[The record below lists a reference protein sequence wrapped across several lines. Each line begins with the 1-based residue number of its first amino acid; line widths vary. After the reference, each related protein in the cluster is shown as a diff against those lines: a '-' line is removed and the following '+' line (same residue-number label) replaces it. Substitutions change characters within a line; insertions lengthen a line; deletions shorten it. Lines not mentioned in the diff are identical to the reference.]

1 MIITIYSIVA
11 ILLIPI
17 AGYLSDRW
25 GRNMVMVPSL
35 LIAAIGGAITGW
47 VSWKVDN
54 PYTWILIGR
63 AIQGIG
69 AAGAMP
75 VVIPCVGDLYKDEKQ
90 VSTGL
95 GIIETSNTFGKVL
108 SPILGSALAA
118 IVWFLPF
125 WAIPVLCIVSIVLLL
140 VLVKA
145 KKQEGE
151 VPPLKEFIKSIVA
164 TFREK
169 GRWLVQ
175 LLCLFY
181 SEFSF
186 ICQLYWN
193 QSMTFM
199 VYGKGVYLRFR
210 YLYCHLV
217 HIWLVKNWR

>member
-1 MIITIYSIVA
+1 MKSYVPAGLLYGKKYMMKGFRSQHVKKRKLLFDCACISSTCYDIRNSMLIPILPTIEKKLHISSFQVSMIITIYSIVA

-25 GRNMVMVPSL
+25 GRKMVMVPSL

-95 GIIETSNTFGKVL
+95 GIIRNIQYIWESVEPYFRVCSCCHCMVLAVLGDSSFMRSINCFITCSSKGKETRRRSTT
-108 SPILGSALAA
+108 A
-118 IVWFLPF
+118 
-125 WAIPVLCIVSIVLLL
+125 
-140 VLVKA
+140 
-145 KKQEGE
+145 
-151 VPPLKEFIKSIVA
+151 
-164 TFREK
+164 
-169 GRWLVQ
+169 
-175 LLCLFY
+175 
-181 SEFSF
+181 
-186 ICQLYWN
+186 
-193 QSMTFM
+193 
-199 VYGKGVYLRFR
+199 
-210 YLYCHLV
+210 
-217 HIWLVKNWR
+217 